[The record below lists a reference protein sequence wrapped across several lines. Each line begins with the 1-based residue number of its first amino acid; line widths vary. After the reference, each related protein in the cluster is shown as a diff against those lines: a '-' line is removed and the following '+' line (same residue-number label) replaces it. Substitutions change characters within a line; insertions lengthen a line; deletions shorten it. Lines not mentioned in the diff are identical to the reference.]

1 MELLHRSSVESGPH
15 VAVFFV
21 FPISRLP
28 IK

>member
-15 VAVFFV
+15 VAVIFV
-21 FPISRLP
+21 LPISRIP